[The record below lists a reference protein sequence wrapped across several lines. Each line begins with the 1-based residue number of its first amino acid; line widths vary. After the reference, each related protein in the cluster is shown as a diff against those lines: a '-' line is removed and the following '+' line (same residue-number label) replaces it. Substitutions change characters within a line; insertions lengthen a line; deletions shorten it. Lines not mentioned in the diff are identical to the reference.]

1 MADGSAGKTTRQP
14 ACSLTFHFEERDIMT
29 NFVFISPNFP
39 EKYWQFCDELQ
50 KNGVRVLGIGD
61 ARKEELSPE
70 LRHSITEYYHVDSM
84 ADYDQMYRAVGYYAW
99 KYGHIDWI
107 ESNNEFWLETDAR
120 LRTDFNVCTGVKL
133 DAIEAFKEK
142 SEMKKYYAKGG
153 IRTARQIKAVEGL
166 DAAKRFSV
174 DAGYP
179 LFAKP
184 DVGVGAGGAHKI
196 EDEVQLE
203 DFFRDTPQLENYVIE
218 EFVTGDICTYD
229 AIINSH
235 GEPLVESMC
244 VCPPSIA
251 DIVNF
256 NLDSTYYVEK
266 AMSEN
271 LRFWGRRT
279 VDAFGVKSRFV
290 HLEFFRLNKAHRGLG
305 EVGDFVAL
313 EVNMRPGGGY
323 TPDMINYAH
332 NISMFKIW
340 ADMIAFD
347 RRTTPDPHDDYYC
360 VFAGRRDNV
369 GYVIDH
375 NAILSKYASAMMM
388 SPRIDKALSG
398 AMGDHAYIA
407 RFRTEQERDAFLADV
422 CMRR

>member
-1 MADGSAGKTTRQP
+1 MSNNYPDMK
-14 ACSLTFHFEERDIMT
+14 
-29 NFVFISPNFP
+29 NFVFVSPNFP

-61 ARKEELSPE
+61 TPYESLSAELKRS
-70 LRHSITEYYHVDSM
+70 LTEYYYVANL

-99 KYGHIDWI
+99 KYGRIDWI
-107 ESNNEFWLETDAR
+107 ESNNEFWLESDAR
-120 LRTDFNVCTGVKL
+120 LRTDFNVNTGIKM
-133 DAIEAFKEK
+133 DRIDSIKEK
-142 SEMKKYYAKGG
+142 SEMKKYYAQGG
-153 IRTARQIKAVEGL
+153 IRTARQIKANEGIE
-166 DAAKRFSV
+166 AVKAFSV

-196 EDEVQLE
+196 ESEAALE
-203 DFFRDTPQLENYVIE
+203 AFYATTPQVNDYVIE

-229 AIINSH
+229 AVINSK

-251 DIVNF
+251 DIVNE
-256 NLDSTYYVEK
+256 NLESTYFVEK
-266 AMSEN
+266 KMSEN

-279 VDAFGVKSRFV
+279 VKAFGVTSRFV
-290 HLEFFRLNKAHRGLG
+290 HLEFFRLNRAHRGLG

-347 RRTTPDPHDDYYC
+347 RRTTSDPNDDYYC
-360 VFAGRRDNV
+360 VYAGRRDNV
-369 GYVIDH
+369 AYVLDNAALID
-375 NAILSKYASAMMM
+375 KYRDSMMM
-388 SPRIDKALSG
+388 TPRIAPALAP
-398 AMGDHAYIA
+398 AMGDYAYIA
-407 RFRTEQERDAFLADV
+407 RFRDADARDAFLYDV
-422 CMRR
+422 CNRAE

>member
-1 MADGSAGKTTRQP
+1 M
-14 ACSLTFHFEERDIMT
+14 
-29 NFVFISPNFP
+29 
-39 EKYWQFCDELQ
+39 
-50 KNGVRVLGIGD
+50 
-61 ARKEELSPE
+61 
-70 LRHSITEYYHVDSM
+70 
-84 ADYDQMYRAVGYYAW
+84 
-99 KYGHIDWI
+99 
-107 ESNNEFWLETDAR
+107 
-120 LRTDFNVCTGVKL
+120 
-133 DAIEAFKEK
+133 
-142 SEMKKYYAKGG
+142 
-153 IRTARQIKAVEGL
+153 
-166 DAAKRFSV
+166 KRFSQ

-184 DVGVGAGGAHKI
+184 DVGVGAGGAHKL
-196 EDEVQLE
+196 EDEAALE
-203 DFFRDTPQLENYVIE
+203 AFFRETPQVECYVIE

-229 AIINSH
+229 AVINSK

-251 DIVNF
+251 DIVNY
-256 NLDSTYYVEK
+256 NLDSTYYVEQH
-266 AMSEN
+266 MSEN

-279 VDAFGVKSRFV
+279 VEAFGVKSRFV

-369 GYVIDH
+369 EYVLDH
-375 NAILSKYASAMMM
+375 NAILQKYGYAMMM
-388 SPRIDKALSG
+388 SPRIADALSG
-398 AMGDHAYIA
+398 AMGNQAYIT
-407 RFRTEQERDAFLADV
+407 RFRTVEERDAFLYDT
-422 CMRR
+422 CNRK